1 MTKPSNKIMFRF
13 YEIAF
18 YFLNNDILVI
28 KIVIICFNF
37 FGKDRRDTHQQT
49 SGIKREFQV

>member
-28 KIVIICFNF
+28 EIVIICFNF

>member
-28 KIVIICFNF
+28 EIVIICFTF
-37 FGKDRRDTHQQT
+37 FGKDRRDPHQQT
-49 SGIKREFQV
+49 QGIKREFQV